1 MKLRYPSF
9 VALKNIPS
17 RTLLW
22 IFVFCTG
29 FAGIDVIAQDQEAS
43 RDMNWTTF
51 SNKQTAKSSEGEVRE
66 NTDYVLVT
74 YDKESIQFIY
84 PDRNDL
90 VIKFPISSSY
100 DGIDDIVLYTS
111 EEGISNIRV
120 DEERNVTVYYEDKTI
135 ISFETDLYFYWTDQ
149 SKSDSTTVVDLNRRK
164 G

>member
-1 MKLRYPSF
+1 MNFSNLSF
-9 VALKNIPS
+9 TAIKKTPIINFLLIFALS
-17 RTLLW
+17 VGL
-22 IFVFCTG
+22 TG
-29 FAGIDVIAQDQEAS
+29 LDVNAQDAGEE
-43 RDMNWTTF
+43 MNWTTF
-51 SNKQTAKSSEGEVRE
+51 SNKQKARNSEGEVRE

-84 PDRNDL
+84 PERNDL

-100 DGIDDIVLYTS
+100 NGIDDIILYTN

-149 SKSDSTTVVDLNRRK
+149 SEKDTNPVVDLNRKK
-164 G
+164 GE